1 MRVLIAEDEAFLA
14 DAMRVELEAAAMA
27 VDVVRDGAMALERIE
42 VNDYDVLV
50 LDRDLPVVHGD
61 DVCRRVCRSDRAVGI
76 LMVTAAGRSRDAVEG
91 LTFGA
96 DDYLVKPFDPDELI
110 ARVRSV
116 ARRNAG
122 AVSPELKRA
131 GLTLDPHRRVVHQDG
146 IRLQLTRKEFAV
158 LEVLLLADGGVISAE
173 RLLEKAWDENADPF
187 TNSIRVTVSKLRK
200 KLVDPGVIETLP
212 GVGYRI
218 RAHQ

>member
-1 MRVLIAEDEAFLA
+1 MRILIVEDEAFLA

-27 VDVVRDGAMALERIE
+27 VDVVADGDTALERVA

-50 LDRDLPVVHGD
+50 LDRDLPGVHGD
-61 DVCRRVCRSDRAVGI
+61 NVCRHVCASERSLGI
-76 LMVTAAGRSRDAVEG
+76 LMVTAAGRSRDAVDG
-91 LTFGA
+91 LALGA
-96 DDYLVKPFDPDELI
+96 DDYLVKPFDPDELV

-116 ARRNAG
+116 ARRNG
-122 AVSPELKRA
+122 AAASPDLARA
-131 GLTLDPHRRVVHQDG
+131 GLVLDPHRREVRQDDVP
-146 IRLQLTRKEFAV
+146 ITVTRKEFAV
-158 LEVLLLADGGVISAE
+158 LEVLLRADGGVVSAE

-200 KLVDPGVIETLP
+200 KLVDPRVIETLP

-218 RAHQ
+218 RSR